1 MCACW
6 VVRRVQGYWEGWLG
20 VATVLGW
27 GGGPVLGWGGG
38 VGVLAEAEFL
48 QRALCAC
55 LLVPFHD
62 SLNPASRPAVAP
74 PPSPRSTPKSAD
86 CRPPVLLL
94 LSCRCRWWCCLMRP
108 SPLTALRQLT
118 SRLTGASTS
127 HMWSRP
133 SATCWGRGRRCV
145 RVLGGRGP
153 RGYGGGPAGES
164 LRVSAARTHTTATV
178 SGTSRYM
185 LT

>member
-1 MCACW
+1 MLAGLCGGF
-6 VVRRVQGYWEGWLG
+6 RGTGRGG
-20 VATVLGW
+20 LGW
-27 GGGPVLGWGGG
+27 RLFWGG
-38 VGVLAEAEFL
+38 VGGQFWDGGGEWECWQRRNSSRELCVHVCWSPFTTHSI
-48 QRALCAC
+48 QRAGLQ
-55 LLVPFHD
+55 LH
-62 SLNPASRPAVAP
+62 P